1 MVNLCFSSM
10 SSSSSPSGSLQS
22 KECTKAPNMYCTNTM
37 PVSFPEQILL
47 PAPKGMNS
55 KSLPWG
61 RTWLLAAGDEA
72 VGVEHQRVR
81 PHLRV
86 PPDGPDVDE
95 EATVAGDAV
104 VVHLAL
110 LVGEVR
116 QAERGGR
123 VQTQRF
129 LAHRLQVC
137 QLGQVRL
144 FQQAVSPH
152 HRVCLRLRSLQ
163 DSRVPQ
169 HLRHGPLHVRPPL
182 SFLLR
187 RLVLLEQLRQ
197 HGVEPH
203 VDAPHLRLY
212 PLEVHP
218 RDGGEEVADVE
229 LRPAREH
236 VEHNVLELVGLL
248 PWVSNT
254 LLLTRTMPRMFASA
268 HTSTSDSTTGSPFVA
283 RPCMER
289 IIRPNSSR
297 RTAAQPA
304 KAFPPSMWRLHTLRR
319 SFHVGL

>member
-1 MVNLCFSSM
+1 AAADKRGVSKTLRGTALEMVNPCFSSM

-37 PVSFPEQILL
+37 PVSFPSRSFSQLRR
-47 PAPKGMNS
+47 MNS

-104 VVHLAL
+104 AVHLAL

-169 HLRHGPLHVRPPL
+169 HLRHGPLH
-182 SFLLR
+182 
-187 RLVLLEQLRQ
+187 
-197 HGVEPH
+197 G
-203 VDAPHLRLY
+203 
-212 PLEVHP
+212 
-218 RDGGEEVADVE
+218 DGGCVC
-229 LRPAREH
+229 ARREQI
-236 VEHNVLELVGLL
+236 
-248 PWVSNT
+248 
-254 LLLTRTMPRMFASA
+254 LLTSYY
-268 HTSTSDSTTGSPFVA
+268 TSQWA
-283 RPCMER
+283 
-289 IIRPNSSR
+289 
-297 RTAAQPA
+297 
-304 KAFPPSMWRLHTLRR
+304 PSQEMNP
-319 SFHVGL
+319 G